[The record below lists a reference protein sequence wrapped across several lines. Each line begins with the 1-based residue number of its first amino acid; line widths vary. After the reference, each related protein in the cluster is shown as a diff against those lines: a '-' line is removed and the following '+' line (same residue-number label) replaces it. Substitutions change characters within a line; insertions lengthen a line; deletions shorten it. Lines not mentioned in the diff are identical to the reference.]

1 MKAGTGGVFS
11 AFLHAKNHELVA
23 VLSAQ
28 LEKSP
33 QTGVTFLRTDHVL
46 YKGALE
52 WTLHDTLFLQ
62 RAKSIEM
69 PGIPL

>member
-1 MKAGTGGVFS
+1 MFS
-11 AFLHAKNHELVA
+11 AFLHAKNHKPVA
-23 VLSAQ
+23 VQ

-33 QTGVTFLRTDHVL
+33 QTGVTFLRTDYLVC
-46 YKGALE
+46 KWALE

-62 RAKSIEM
+62 TSKSIEM